1 MRLLLTMATTYYRSG
16 PGRCG
21 YYLLWPLLTI
31 GAGLVDAADED
42 ERADESDGAE
52 HNEGCVGGHEHVAEE
67 EGGLVRGRG
76 RGRGRG
82 RARGRARLRCVYTW
96 WPA

>member
-67 EGGLVRGRG
+67 EGGLVRGG
-76 RGRGRG
+76 VGVGVEVG
-82 RARGRARLRCVYTW
+82 VGVGVGVGLGLGKG
-96 WPA
+96 